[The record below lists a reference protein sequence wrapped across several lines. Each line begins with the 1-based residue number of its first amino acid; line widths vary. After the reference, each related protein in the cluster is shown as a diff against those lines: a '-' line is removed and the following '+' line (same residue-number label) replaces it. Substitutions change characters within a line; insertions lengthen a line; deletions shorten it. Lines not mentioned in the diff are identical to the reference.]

1 MKKVITIEQKDRLD
15 LLKYVNVLRE
25 FNCNTSEKVPI
36 SYEHVCEIE
45 TLMFKLTRLLEFEQ
59 PHDVQDSK
67 APTSRHAMASTST
80 GSKSNAASTSAP
92 RPLTGAASIRTR
104 APDPANSPDN

>member
-1 MKKVITIEQKDRLD
+1 MYKVITIEQKDRLD

-59 PHDVQDSK
+59 PHDIQGGWYTDYQLK
-67 APTSRHAMASTST
+67 ENLPEEE
-80 GSKSNAASTSAP
+80 KKE
-92 RPLTGAASIRTR
+92 
-104 APDPANSPDN
+104 